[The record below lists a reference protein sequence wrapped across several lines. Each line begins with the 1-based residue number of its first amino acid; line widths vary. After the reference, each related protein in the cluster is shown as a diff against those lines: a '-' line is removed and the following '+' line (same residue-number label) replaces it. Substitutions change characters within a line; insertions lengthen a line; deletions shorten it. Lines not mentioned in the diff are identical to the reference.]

1 MQGLLD
7 LAAQDSQAID
17 LQAFREV
24 FASLKVV
31 IDDLTDYGALSSGEA
46 PLGQEPTVLAELV
59 RSEFSVATGHPA
71 LRNARLELDISDGLP
86 TTVATDPSRVRQVI
100 RNLLSNAAKYGG
112 GEYVRLAVSRGG
124 TTVGGEARLEIVVED
139 SGPGLRDGDAL
150 LIFEPFERGA
160 RQGDGKG
167 LGLGLALSRKIA
179 RRLGGDL
186 VAENRREGGARF
198 VFTFAAPVAEAV
210 ETSAEPLQ
218 PLRILL
224 AEDVE
229 LSRRVIGA
237 LLRREG
243 HEVVEAEDGT
253 RALQEVA
260 RGGFDLLILD
270 MGMPGASGID
280 VLRSVG
286 PAHRAK
292 AILLTASS
300 SDEIA
305 ADAREAGADLVLRK
319 PLSAAELSRAL
330 TMLFQAPPQLEA
342 PTAISEELR
351 QLTDAA
357 RVELQDRV
365 AQLGRRQTQRSAVEN
380 AAEAHRIAG
389 LAAQFG
395 WPVIADQA
403 EAAERAFKAGNGE
416 AKTLLRA
423 LAASVRDLS
432 PEREAV

>member
-1 MQGLLD
+1 M
-7 LAAQDSQAID
+7 
-17 LQAFREV
+17 
-24 FASLKVV
+24 
-31 IDDLTDYGALSSGEA
+31 
-46 PLGQEPTVLAELV
+46 
-59 RSEFSVATGHPA
+59 
-71 LRNARLELDISDGLP
+71 
-86 TTVATDPSRVRQVI
+86 
-100 RNLLSNAAKYGG
+100 
-112 GEYVRLAVSRGG
+112 
-124 TTVGGEARLEIVVED
+124 
-139 SGPGLRDGDAL
+139 
-150 LIFEPFERGA
+150 
-160 RQGDGKG
+160 
-167 LGLGLALSRKIA
+167 
-179 RRLGGDL
+179 
-186 VAENRREGGARF
+186 
-198 VFTFAAPVAEAV
+198 
-210 ETSAEPLQ
+210 
-218 PLRILL
+218 
-224 AEDVE
+224 
-229 LSRRVIGA
+229 IGA

-270 MGMPGASGID
+270 MGMPGASGVD

-342 PTAISEELR
+342 LTAISEELR